1 MNLYLDW
8 LAKLGLPGYPS
19 YLFLLHVP
27 LPARRWRVQV
37 SKAHS
42 LTYTGNTNTIILANR
57 QSSAPARAR
66 LSEAAERRGCDG
78 ESADNSEEGPRHCH
92 HGCGVSVAIALADMH
107 DCGLNRDVK
116 RFKGQRGVQNLRKQ
130 TCLGE
135 PRSPFRLFMENFRK
149 ASKTG
154 NPIHV
159 DRIGFEAWKKMSM
172 EERKP
177 YIIQAEKVNSEHLKI
192 LLKEEHD
199 RVEVD
204 DEADSA
210 MVGKFDKVSLQF
222 PVPTI
227 GVLSLK
233 PGWMQFHLFFY
244 SSTCD
249 LQFYGFYE
257 DSEDSDSF
265 QSFRSK
271 TIESFNTFT
280 WYLPLCFVCC
290 VFSIAVKFRLFGNIL
305 KAIFCSLE

>member
-1 MNLYLDW
+1 M
-8 LAKLGLPGYPS
+8 
-19 YLFLLHVP
+19 
-27 LPARRWRVQV
+27 
-37 SKAHS
+37 
-42 LTYTGNTNTIILANR
+42 
-57 QSSAPARAR
+57 
-66 LSEAAERRGCDG
+66 
-78 ESADNSEEGPRHCH
+78 
-92 HGCGVSVAIALADMH
+92 
-107 DCGLNRDVK
+107 
-116 RFKGQRGVQNLRKQ
+116 
-130 TCLGE
+130 
-135 PRSPFRLFMENFRK
+135 
-149 ASKTG
+149 
-154 NPIHV
+154 
-159 DRIGFEAWKKMSM
+159 
-172 EERKP
+172 
-177 YIIQAEKVNSEHLKI
+177 NSEHLKI

-199 RVEVD
+199 RVEVIELVQLLICELINLNYSEVPLLLKNRLMGSDCLQVD

-222 PVPTI
+222 PVPTT

-290 VFSIAVKFRLFGNIL
+290 VFSIAVKFRLFGNFL

>member
-1 MNLYLDW
+1 MAAMANPPITR
-8 LAKLGLPGYPS
+8 K
-19 YLFLLHVP
+19 
-27 LPARRWRVQV
+27 RVHAIA
-37 SKAHS
+37 S
-42 LTYTGNTNTIILANR
+42 GF
-57 QSSAPARAR
+57 
-66 LSEAAERRGCDG
+66 RRGPDG
-78 ESADNSEEGPRHCH
+78 SAFEKC

-210 MVGKFDKVSLQF
+210 MVGKFDK
-222 PVPTI
+222 
-227 GVLSLK
+227 
-233 PGWMQFHLFFY
+233 
-244 SSTCD
+244 
-249 LQFYGFYE
+249 FYGFYE

-280 WYLPLCFVCC
+280 WDPY
-290 VFSIAVKFRLFGNIL
+290 
-305 KAIFCSLE
+305 